1 MQGNLRS
8 AIIQIGDSSTQ
19 LAATAEEMHAVTE
32 DASQGLIRQNNEIE
46 MAATA
51 VNEMSSAVDEVASN
65 AAEASSAASSTA
77 ETAIAGRG
85 KVNETVV
92 AINIMVDNVESTSV
106 NVRGLAEMATDISG
120 VLDVIRSVAQQTNL
134 LALNAAIEAARAGE
148 AGRGFAV
155 VADEVRALAHR
166 TQLSTSEI
174 EKMILTIQTSSTDA
188 VTSMNQTSHQA
199 GKTLAL
205 AQSAGLALAEITE
218 SIEHINDRNVQIATA
233 SEEQSQ
239 VARQV
244 DANLVSIRDL
254 SIQSAAGSR
263 QTSVASA
270 ELSSLAVELSRL
282 VAKFKV

>member
-1 MQGNLRS
+1 
-8 AIIQIGDSSTQ
+8 
-19 LAATAEEMHAVTE
+19 
-32 DASQGLIRQNNEIE
+32 